1 MNIQDTPRSL
11 ANAVSKIMAGHS
23 IEKVELTEAKETT
36 VPFEKMNNLTPDQ
49 WDQVQNFK
57 NFNEKEWKWNATQKK
72 FSRLKKVKEEAVEEG
87 NEFTAAAAKA
97 KLAGKDEFEFDG
109 KTYPVEIE
117 QDAAEKILGKKES
130 VDLEEASNADL
141 KKVLATAKK
150 LGADVKGNTA
160 DFGQGA
166 VTDFSIEKGKIK
178 FDGGKSSGV
187 EYYNN
192 AKDAIGALMSG
203 VDESIEEAVK
213 FWTVT
218 VTKKA
223 GKLFKGQ
230 TVDVKASNSAEAIKK
245 GLKQMK
251 VDNPMTVPSGSVN
264 AVLAESLKEALK
276 PSNGKS
282 TVGLDVVDAKSA
294 MKDMKKF
301 KLKTKEGK
309 GNGSADEVIVTG
321 KNTDIFKYLTSAYY
335 DMDTDE
341 IEEFY
346 PELYEGVISNVDLEE
361 AMNRNKPDDVRDAYG
376 KIELTYRNSAD
387 RRSVEALLKKA
398 GINVYV
404 KNDTLETD
412 SDSPAFKKAGITKS
426 WDSSKREKMILKLLG
441 ESTALKEAIKD
452 RLLAKAYKALDDA
465 YFWYDVDTSE
475 TDEIV
480 FYWPGEGN
488 DQSDDG
494 SNNSQPGD
502 LAMYVNK
509 NGTIS
514 GDIPK
519 DKAVKKALDKL
530 RFKKEST
537 GLKEA
542 IRDRLLAK
550 AYKALDD
557 AYFWYDVD
565 TSEDSEIVFYWPGEG
580 NDQSDDAFRNS
591 QPGDLAM
598 YVNKNGT
605 VSGDIPKDKAVKK
618 ALDKLRF
625 KKESVDLKEATE
637 LYKKGKI
644 ALTKFAMGKGKGAG
658 LQVNY
663 GMKFIQI
670 PKEDVKQLYTG
681 MAYITKS
688 VPQFKESVEVEEAT
702 DLEEATMSQGVKTA
716 ATQIYSL
723 EKSLKVG
730 SNLNKGVNK
739 SLEGKYDADF
749 KKMQKAIGE
758 IINVWEEIERDFAM
772 NEVEEPKAQGEKDFK
787 ALHAISATDPEEAGN
802 DQPIAPRP

>member
-1 MNIQDTPRSL
+1 MNIQDTPLSL
-11 ANAVSKIMAGHS
+11 ANAVSNIMAGHS

-72 FSRLKKVKEEAVEEG
+72 FTRLKKVKEEAVEEG

-130 VDLEEASNADL
+130 VNLEEASNADL

-192 AKDAIGALMSG
+192 AKDAISALMSG

-346 PELYEGVISNVDLEE
+346 PELYEGVISNVDLKE

-398 GINVYV
+398 GINVNV
-404 KNDTLETD
+404 NNDKLETD

-488 DQSDDG
+488 DQSDD
-494 SNNSQPGD
+494 
-502 LAMYVNK
+502 
-509 NGTIS
+509 
-514 GDIPK
+514 
-519 DKAVKKALDKL
+519 
-530 RFKKEST
+530 
-537 GLKEA
+537 
-542 IRDRLLAK
+542 
-550 AYKALDD
+550 
-557 AYFWYDVD
+557 
-565 TSEDSEIVFYWPGEG
+565 
-580 NDQSDDAFRNS
+580 AFRNS

-644 ALTKFAMGKGKGAG
+644 TLTKFAMGKGKGAG

>member
-11 ANAVSKIMAGHS
+11 ANAVSNIMAGHS

-72 FSRLKKVKEEAVEEG
+72 FTRLKKVKEEAVEEG

-130 VDLEEASNADL
+130 VNLEEASNADL

-192 AKDAIGALMSG
+192 AKDAISALMSG

-346 PELYEGVISNVDLEE
+346 PELYEGVISNVDLKE

-398 GINVYV
+398 GINVNV
-404 KNDTLETD
+404 NNDKLETD

-494 SNNSQPGD
+494 SS
-502 LAMYVNK
+502 
-509 NGTIS
+509 
-514 GDIPK
+514 
-519 DKAVKKALDKL
+519 
-530 RFKKEST
+530 
-537 GLKEA
+537 
-542 IRDRLLAK
+542 
-550 AYKALDD
+550 
-557 AYFWYDVD
+557 
-565 TSEDSEIVFYWPGEG
+565 
-580 NDQSDDAFRNS
+580 NS

-644 ALTKFAMGKGKGAG
+644 TLTKFAMGKGKGAG

>member
-11 ANAVSKIMAGHS
+11 ANAVSNIMAGHS

-72 FSRLKKVKEEAVEEG
+72 FTRLKKVKEEEDVEES

-192 AKDAIGALMSG
+192 AKDAISALMSG

-346 PELYEGVISNVDLEE
+346 PELYEGVISNVDLKE

-398 GINVYV
+398 GINVNV
-404 KNDTLETD
+404 NNDKLETD

-441 ESTALKEAIKD
+441 ESTGLKEAIKD

-475 TDEIV
+475 TD
-480 FYWPGEGN
+480 
-488 DQSDDG
+488 
-494 SNNSQPGD
+494 
-502 LAMYVNK
+502 
-509 NGTIS
+509 
-514 GDIPK
+514 
-519 DKAVKKALDKL
+519 
-530 RFKKEST
+530 
-537 GLKEA
+537 
-542 IRDRLLAK
+542 
-550 AYKALDD
+550 
-557 AYFWYDVD
+557 
-565 TSEDSEIVFYWPGEG
+565 EIVFYWPGEG

-644 ALTKFAMGKGKGAG
+644 TLTKFAMGKGKGAG

>member
-11 ANAVSKIMAGHS
+11 ANAVSNIMAGHS

-72 FSRLKKVKEEAVEEG
+72 FTRLKKVKEEAVEEG

-130 VDLEEASNADL
+130 VNLEEASNADL

-192 AKDAIGALMSG
+192 AKDAISALMSG

-346 PELYEGVISNVDLEE
+346 PELYEGVISNVDLKE

-398 GINVYV
+398 GINVNV
-404 KNDTLETD
+404 NNDKLETD

-488 DQSDDG
+488 DQSDD
-494 SNNSQPGD
+494 
-502 LAMYVNK
+502 
-509 NGTIS
+509 
-514 GDIPK
+514 
-519 DKAVKKALDKL
+519 
-530 RFKKEST
+530 
-537 GLKEA
+537 
-542 IRDRLLAK
+542 
-550 AYKALDD
+550 
-557 AYFWYDVD
+557 
-565 TSEDSEIVFYWPGEG
+565 
-580 NDQSDDAFRNS
+580 AFRNS

-644 ALTKFAMGKGKGAG
+644 TLTKFAMGKGKGAG

>member
-1 MNIQDTPRSL
+1 MNIQDTPLSL
-11 ANAVSKIMAGHS
+11 ANAVSNIMAGHS

-72 FSRLKKVKEEAVEEG
+72 FTRLKKVKEEAVEEG

-130 VDLEEASNADL
+130 VNLEEASNADL

-192 AKDAIGALMSG
+192 AKDAISALMSG

-346 PELYEGVISNVDLEE
+346 PELYEGVISNVDLKE

-398 GINVYV
+398 GINVNV
-404 KNDTLETD
+404 NNDKLETD

-475 TDEIV
+475 TD
-480 FYWPGEGN
+480 
-488 DQSDDG
+488 
-494 SNNSQPGD
+494 
-502 LAMYVNK
+502 
-509 NGTIS
+509 
-514 GDIPK
+514 
-519 DKAVKKALDKL
+519 
-530 RFKKEST
+530 
-537 GLKEA
+537 
-542 IRDRLLAK
+542 
-550 AYKALDD
+550 
-557 AYFWYDVD
+557 
-565 TSEDSEIVFYWPGEG
+565 EIVFYWPGEG

>member
-1 MNIQDTPRSL
+1 MNIQDTPLSL
-11 ANAVSKIMAGHS
+11 ANAVSNIMAGHS

-72 FSRLKKVKEEAVEEG
+72 FTRLKKVKEEAVEEG

-130 VDLEEASNADL
+130 VNLEEASNADL
-141 KKVLATAKK
+141 QKVLATAKK

-192 AKDAIGALMSG
+192 AKDAISALMSG

-346 PELYEGVISNVDLEE
+346 PELYEGVISNVDLKE

-398 GINVYV
+398 GINVNV
-404 KNDTLETD
+404 NNDKLETD

-509 NGTIS
+509 NGT
-514 GDIPK
+514 
-519 DKAVKKALDKL
+519 
-530 RFKKEST
+530 
-537 GLKEA
+537 
-542 IRDRLLAK
+542 
-550 AYKALDD
+550 
-557 AYFWYDVD
+557 
-565 TSEDSEIVFYWPGEG
+565 
-580 NDQSDDAFRNS
+580 
-591 QPGDLAM
+591 
-598 YVNKNGT
+598 

-644 ALTKFAMGKGKGAG
+644 TLTKFAMGKGKGAG

>member
-11 ANAVSKIMAGHS
+11 ANAVSNIMAGHS

-72 FSRLKKVKEEAVEEG
+72 FTRLKKVKEEAVEEG

-130 VDLEEASNADL
+130 VNLEEASNADL
-141 KKVLATAKK
+141 QKVLATAKK

-192 AKDAIGALMSG
+192 AKDAISALMSG

-346 PELYEGVISNVDLEE
+346 PELYEGVISNVDLKE

-398 GINVYV
+398 GINVNV
-404 KNDTLETD
+404 NNDKLETD

-475 TDEIV
+475 TD
-480 FYWPGEGN
+480 
-488 DQSDDG
+488 
-494 SNNSQPGD
+494 
-502 LAMYVNK
+502 
-509 NGTIS
+509 
-514 GDIPK
+514 
-519 DKAVKKALDKL
+519 
-530 RFKKEST
+530 
-537 GLKEA
+537 
-542 IRDRLLAK
+542 
-550 AYKALDD
+550 
-557 AYFWYDVD
+557 
-565 TSEDSEIVFYWPGEG
+565 EIVFYWPGEG

>member
-11 ANAVSKIMAGHS
+11 ANAVSNIMAGHS

-346 PELYEGVISNVDLEE
+346 PELYEGVISNVDLKE

-398 GINVYV
+398 GINVNV
-404 KNDTLETD
+404 NNDKLETD

-488 DQSDDG
+488 DQSDDAC
-494 SNNSQPGD
+494 S
-502 LAMYVNK
+502 
-509 NGTIS
+509 
-514 GDIPK
+514 
-519 DKAVKKALDKL
+519 
-530 RFKKEST
+530 
-537 GLKEA
+537 
-542 IRDRLLAK
+542 
-550 AYKALDD
+550 
-557 AYFWYDVD
+557 
-565 TSEDSEIVFYWPGEG
+565 
-580 NDQSDDAFRNS
+580 NS

-644 ALTKFAMGKGKGAG
+644 TLTKFAMGKGKGAG

>member
-509 NGTIS
+509 NGT
-514 GDIPK
+514 
-519 DKAVKKALDKL
+519 
-530 RFKKEST
+530 
-537 GLKEA
+537 
-542 IRDRLLAK
+542 
-550 AYKALDD
+550 
-557 AYFWYDVD
+557 
-565 TSEDSEIVFYWPGEG
+565 
-580 NDQSDDAFRNS
+580 
-591 QPGDLAM
+591 
-598 YVNKNGT
+598 

>member
-1 MNIQDTPRSL
+1 MNIQDTPLSL
-11 ANAVSKIMAGHS
+11 ANAVSNIMAGHS

-72 FSRLKKVKEEAVEEG
+72 FTRLKKVKEEAVEEG

-130 VDLEEASNADL
+130 VNLEEASNADL

-178 FDGGKSSGV
+178 FDGGMSSGV

-192 AKDAIGALMSG
+192 AKDAISALMSG
-203 VDESIEEAVK
+203 VDEATDLEEGSFDKLEKKLGRINPDTLGDVLKGKIKLNSAEQKEFDAFMKGARKMFAPAEETDLEEAVK
-213 FWTVT
+213 WWTVT
-218 VTKKA
+218 ITKKA

-251 VDNPMTVPSGSVN
+251 VDNPMTVPSGSVD

-346 PELYEGVISNVDLEE
+346 PELYEGVIS
-361 AMNRNKPDDVRDAYG
+361 
-376 KIELTYRNSAD
+376 
-387 RRSVEALLKKA
+387 
-398 GINVYV
+398 
-404 KNDTLETD
+404 
-412 SDSPAFKKAGITKS
+412 
-426 WDSSKREKMILKLLG
+426 
-441 ESTALKEAIKD
+441 
-452 RLLAKAYKALDDA
+452 
-465 YFWYDVDTSE
+465 
-475 TDEIV
+475 
-480 FYWPGEGN
+480 
-488 DQSDDG
+488 
-494 SNNSQPGD
+494 
-502 LAMYVNK
+502 
-509 NGTIS
+509 
-514 GDIPK
+514 
-519 DKAVKKALDKL
+519 
-530 RFKKEST
+530 
-537 GLKEA
+537 
-542 IRDRLLAK
+542 
-550 AYKALDD
+550 
-557 AYFWYDVD
+557 
-565 TSEDSEIVFYWPGEG
+565 
-580 NDQSDDAFRNS
+580 
-591 QPGDLAM
+591 
-598 YVNKNGT
+598 
-605 VSGDIPKDKAVKK
+605 
-618 ALDKLRF
+618 
-625 KKESVDLKEATE
+625 SVDLK
-637 LYKKGKI
+637 
-644 ALTKFAMGKGKGAG
+644 
-658 LQVNY
+658 
-663 GMKFIQI
+663 
-670 PKEDVKQLYTG
+670 
-681 MAYITKS
+681 
-688 VPQFKESVEVEEAT
+688 
-702 DLEEATMSQGVKTA
+702 EATMSQGVKTA
-716 ATQIYSL
+716 TTQIYSL

>member
-11 ANAVSKIMAGHS
+11 ANAVSNIMAGHS

-346 PELYEGVISNVDLEE
+346 PELYEGVISNVDLKE

-398 GINVYV
+398 GINVNV
-404 KNDTLETD
+404 NNDKLETD

-488 DQSDDG
+488 DQSDD
-494 SNNSQPGD
+494 
-502 LAMYVNK
+502 
-509 NGTIS
+509 
-514 GDIPK
+514 
-519 DKAVKKALDKL
+519 
-530 RFKKEST
+530 
-537 GLKEA
+537 
-542 IRDRLLAK
+542 
-550 AYKALDD
+550 
-557 AYFWYDVD
+557 
-565 TSEDSEIVFYWPGEG
+565 
-580 NDQSDDAFRNS
+580 AFRNS

-644 ALTKFAMGKGKGAG
+644 TLTKFAMGKGKGAG

>member
-1 MNIQDTPRSL
+1 MNIQDTPLSL
-11 ANAVSKIMAGHS
+11 ANAVSNIMAGHS

-72 FSRLKKVKEEAVEEG
+72 FTRLKKVKEEAVEEG

-141 KKVLATAKK
+141 QKVLATAKK

-192 AKDAIGALMSG
+192 AKDAISALMSG

-346 PELYEGVISNVDLEE
+346 PELYEGVISNVDLKE

-398 GINVYV
+398 GINVNV
-404 KNDTLETD
+404 NNDKLETD

-488 DQSDDG
+488 DQSDD
-494 SNNSQPGD
+494 
-502 LAMYVNK
+502 
-509 NGTIS
+509 
-514 GDIPK
+514 
-519 DKAVKKALDKL
+519 
-530 RFKKEST
+530 
-537 GLKEA
+537 
-542 IRDRLLAK
+542 
-550 AYKALDD
+550 
-557 AYFWYDVD
+557 
-565 TSEDSEIVFYWPGEG
+565 
-580 NDQSDDAFRNS
+580 AFRNS

-644 ALTKFAMGKGKGAG
+644 TLTKFAMGKGKGAG

>member
-130 VDLEEASNADL
+130 VEVKEMFNRLKPDDVRDSYGTIELKYRSSADIRDAEDKL
-141 KKVLATAKK
+141 KKAGINVRKSGDTLEVNSDSPAFKKAKITSSFDSSKREKAIMKVL
-150 LGADVKGNTA
+150 GE
-160 DFGQGA
+160 
-166 VTDFSIEKGKIK
+166 S
-178 FDGGKSSGV
+178 V
-187 EYYNN
+187 E
-192 AKDAIGALMSG
+192 
-203 VDESIEEAVK
+203 ESVELEEAVK

-346 PELYEGVISNVDLEE
+346 PELYEGVISNVDLKE

-494 SNNSQPGD
+494 SN
-502 LAMYVNK
+502 
-509 NGTIS
+509 
-514 GDIPK
+514 
-519 DKAVKKALDKL
+519 
-530 RFKKEST
+530 
-537 GLKEA
+537 
-542 IRDRLLAK
+542 
-550 AYKALDD
+550 
-557 AYFWYDVD
+557 
-565 TSEDSEIVFYWPGEG
+565 
-580 NDQSDDAFRNS
+580 NS

>member
-1 MNIQDTPRSL
+1 MNIQDTPLSL
-11 ANAVSKIMAGHS
+11 ANAVSNIMAGHS

-72 FSRLKKVKEEAVEEG
+72 FTRLKKVKEEAVEEG

-130 VDLEEASNADL
+130 VNLEEASNADL
-141 KKVLATAKK
+141 QKVLATAKK

-192 AKDAIGALMSG
+192 AKDAISALMSG

-346 PELYEGVISNVDLEE
+346 PELYEGVISNVDLKE

-398 GINVYV
+398 GINVNV
-404 KNDTLETD
+404 NNDKLETD

-441 ESTALKEAIKD
+441 ESTGLKEAIKD

-475 TDEIV
+475 TD
-480 FYWPGEGN
+480 
-488 DQSDDG
+488 
-494 SNNSQPGD
+494 
-502 LAMYVNK
+502 
-509 NGTIS
+509 
-514 GDIPK
+514 
-519 DKAVKKALDKL
+519 
-530 RFKKEST
+530 
-537 GLKEA
+537 
-542 IRDRLLAK
+542 
-550 AYKALDD
+550 
-557 AYFWYDVD
+557 
-565 TSEDSEIVFYWPGEG
+565 EIVFYWPGEG

-644 ALTKFAMGKGKGAG
+644 TLTKFAMGKGKGAG

>member
-1 MNIQDTPRSL
+1 MNIQDTPLSL
-11 ANAVSKIMAGHS
+11 ANAVSNIMAGHS

-72 FSRLKKVKEEAVEEG
+72 FTRLKKVKEEAVEEG

-130 VDLEEASNADL
+130 VNLEEASNADL

-192 AKDAIGALMSG
+192 AKDAISALMSG

-346 PELYEGVISNVDLEE
+346 PELYEGVISNVDLKE

-398 GINVYV
+398 GINV
-404 KNDTLETD
+404 
-412 SDSPAFKKAGITKS
+412 
-426 WDSSKREKMILKLLG
+426 
-441 ESTALKEAIKD
+441 
-452 RLLAKAYKALDDA
+452 
-465 YFWYDVDTSE
+465 
-475 TDEIV
+475 
-480 FYWPGEGN
+480 
-488 DQSDDG
+488 
-494 SNNSQPGD
+494 
-502 LAMYVNK
+502 
-509 NGTIS
+509 
-514 GDIPK
+514 
-519 DKAVKKALDKL
+519 
-530 RFKKEST
+530 
-537 GLKEA
+537 
-542 IRDRLLAK
+542 
-550 AYKALDD
+550 
-557 AYFWYDVD
+557 
-565 TSEDSEIVFYWPGEG
+565 
-580 NDQSDDAFRNS
+580 
-591 QPGDLAM
+591 
-598 YVNKNGT
+598 
-605 VSGDIPKDKAVKK
+605 
-618 ALDKLRF
+618 
-625 KKESVDLKEATE
+625 
-637 LYKKGKI
+637 
-644 ALTKFAMGKGKGAG
+644 
-658 LQVNY
+658 
-663 GMKFIQI
+663 
-670 PKEDVKQLYTG
+670 
-681 MAYITKS
+681 
-688 VPQFKESVEVEEAT
+688 
-702 DLEEATMSQGVKTA
+702 
-716 ATQIYSL
+716 
-723 EKSLKVG
+723 
-730 SNLNKGVNK
+730 
-739 SLEGKYDADF
+739 
-749 KKMQKAIGE
+749 
-758 IINVWEEIERDFAM
+758 
-772 NEVEEPKAQGEKDFK
+772 
-787 ALHAISATDPEEAGN
+787 
-802 DQPIAPRP
+802 